1 MRILVYGAGPLGSF
15 FASKLYESGLDVSI
29 LARGRRLSDIRDHG
43 IVLERFDARQRTTT
57 RVPVVESRGTEDSCN
72 LIVVIMGKN
81 HTPSVLPTLASNNA
95 TPNILFMGNNAAGAS
110 ELVEALSRER
120 VLLGFPK
127 LSGAI
132 HGHVVRY
139 LTWKRPGLTLGE
151 LDGKISKRIVWLK
164 EMFEDAGFRVD
175 VSPNMDAWLK
185 YHVAIILPLGNH

>member
-1 MRILVYGAGPLGSF
+1 LRILVYGAGPLGSF